1 MTHVEYCLLR
11 KIAKSSDIT
20 IHSLYPCCRLF
31 ERRSFLETDQLVLYL
46 AELGYISCEGIHPG
60 DSTVPPRS
68 VITATALGVHALTEY
83 RETIGVLIY
92 TRVLSWISIGVAL
105 GTLFWNI
112 YTDILAQKV
121 IL

>member
-1 MTHVEYCLLR
+1 MTHVEYKLLK

-20 IHSLYPCCRLF
+20 IGNLYPRCRLF
-31 ERRSFLETDQLVLYL
+31 RLRGFLETDQLVLYL

-60 DSTVPPRS
+60 DSTVPPCS
-68 VITATALGVHALTEY
+68 VITATALGVHALAEY
-83 RETIGVLIY
+83 RETIGVLFY
-92 TRVLSWISIGVAL
+92 TRVLSWISIGIAL

-112 YTDILAQKV
+112 YSNIVAQKV